1 MCNQMIKDI
10 LPNYAI
16 LQLIADP
23 IARTKFNESSVKA
36 ELNNTN
42 YVDFD
47 DNIQQKIYKRK
58 LSQIFQASLRPE
70 EIIYLIES
78 EFNEFDLNSNV
89 FIRVLVT
96 TLVRSCLSPNN
107 KLTKKQCRIQ
117 LMNFF
122 PIFIKY
128 ITLNEEFELET
139 LLAIQALDQKLRH
152 PGKFSQT
159 IYRLTSI

>member
-1 MCNQMIKDI
+1 MIKDI

-122 PIFIKY
+122 PIFIDFCHKKSPFKY
-128 ITLNEEFELET
+128 KCMYFTIDKAQLS
-139 LLAIQALDQKLRH
+139 ILR
-152 PGKFSQT
+152 
-159 IYRLTSI
+159 I